1 MSRWLITNAR
11 LVSDGETIETDVR
24 IERGRIDRID
34 GGLSARPREMVVDAN
49 GRYLLPGMIDT
60 HVHFR
65 EPGLTRKGSIA
76 TESRAAVAGGITS
89 FLDLPDTLPATT
101 TRRALADKFSRAQ
114 GRSSANYGF
123 FLGAAAGNLAEIRA
137 TGAAET
143 CGVYICVGGSGRDDA
158 IEDPERLAQ
167 YLSAT
172 ALPTVLHGENSAVV
186 EANRARALS
195 RHDGEL
201 KASVH
206 PEIHSREASRAA
218 LDLVSRLAG
227 RQRLHLDGISTIEE
241 AEALE
246 AGRLDQKTS
255 TASVLLP
262 NLYFMDA
269 DYDSLGNLIK
279 AEPSIKT
286 ASDRQALRR
295 ALSDDRIDI
304 IASGHAPHLL
314 REKGP
319 RYNAAAAGM
328 PVVQF
333 ALPVAWSMV
342 AARMLSPDKLV
353 EKVAHNPARRFGLV
367 DRGFAREGYW
377 ADLAMLDSGRRC
389 VVDEQRLLS
398 HCGWTPF
405 AGRKLPATVAATWVS
420 GKLAWREGLL
430 TGQVPGMG
438 LDSAPD

>member
-1 MSRWLITNAR
+1 MSRWLLTNAR

-24 IERGRIDRID
+24 IERGRIDQID

-60 HVHFR
+60 YVHFR

-114 GRSSANYGF
+114 GRSSANFGF
-123 FLGAAAGNLAEIRA
+123 YLGAAAGNLEEIRA
-137 TGAAET
+137 TGPSES
-143 CGVYICVGGSGRDDA
+143 CGVCICVGGSGRDDA
-158 IEDPERLAQ
+158 IEDPDRLGQ
-167 YLSAT
+167 YLAAT
-172 ALPTVLHGENSAVV
+172 PLPAVLYGENSAVV

-195 RHDGEL
+195 RHDGDL

-206 PEIHSREASRAA
+206 AEIHSREASRAA
-218 LDLVSRLAG
+218 LDLVSRLG
-227 RQRLHLDGISTIEE
+227 DRPRLHIAGISTIEE
-241 AEALE
+241 TEALE
-246 AGRLDQKTS
+246 TGGSEHKRT
-255 TASVLLP
+255 TASTLLP

-269 DYDSLGNLIK
+269 DYDTLGNLIK
-279 AEPSIKT
+279 AEPSVKT
-286 ASDRQALRR
+286 EADRQALRR
-295 ALSDDRIDI
+295 ALSDGRIDI

-319 RYNAAAAGM
+319 GYNAAAAGM

-342 AARMLSPDKLV
+342 AARMLSPEKLV
-353 EKVAHNPARRFGLV
+353 EKVAHNPARRFGLRE
-367 DRGFAREGYW
+367 RGFAREGYW
-377 ADLAMLDSGRRC
+377 ADLVLLDAGRRC
-389 VVDEQRLLS
+389 VVDEQTVLS

-405 AGRKLPATVAATWVS
+405 AGRKLPATVAATWVN

-430 TGQVPGMG
+430 TGLVPGMR
-438 LDSAPD
+438 LDSGFD